1 MMKKIVSAVALSS
14 CLYVPSVQAGIPVL
28 CENCSTEMTT
38 NMQLIKD
45 IQQVIELVEQTKQA
59 IQQTEM
65 QIKNLERMAEDL
77 KDNPLD
83 YLMELAELTSELNT
97 YRDEQKAL
105 AQIFNELYPEQS
117 YFADL
122 EASATAAEIDAVN
135 KKYQDHYDEWS
146 RQIDEST
153 MATFQV
159 TGRQLKELEDSGEL
173 RDYLDSLLSKPEG
186 HMQALEAANQLA
198 ARQIEEIRQFRE
210 LAATQAQHQALREM
224 KQEKME
230 EIGAES
236 RRVMSERD
244 ESLKRS
250 SAKPVTNLVPWR

>member
-1 MMKKIVSAVALSS
+1 MFSVVALSFGL
-14 CLYVPSVQAGIPVL
+14 CAPVQAGIPVL
-28 CENCSTEMTT
+28 CENCSTETT
-38 NMQLIKD
+38 TEMQLIKD

-59 IQQTEM
+59 IHQTEM
-65 QIKNLERMAEDL
+65 QLKNLERIGEDL
-77 KDNPLD
+77 ADNPLD
-83 YLMELAELTSELNT
+83 YLMELAELTGELNT

-122 EASATAAEIDAVN
+122 AANATAEEIEAVN

-146 RQIDEST
+146 RQIDEAT

-173 RDYLDSLLSKPEG
+173 QDYLENLLRKPEG

-210 LAATQAQHQALREM
+210 LTATQAQHQALNEM
-224 KQEKME
+224 KQEKIDEMTDAQWRE
-230 EIGAES
+230 ASKVEDS
-236 RRVMSERD
+236 RRNS
-244 ESLKRS
+244 K
-250 SAKPVTNLVPWR
+250 SAPIRNFVPWR

>member
-1 MMKKIVSAVALSS
+1 MMKKMFSVVALSFGL
-14 CLYVPSVQAGIPVL
+14 CAPVQAGIPVL
-28 CENCSTEMTT
+28 CENCSTETT
-38 NMQLIKD
+38 TEMQLIKD

-59 IQQTEM
+59 IHQTEM
-65 QIKNLERMAEDL
+65 QLKNLERIGEDL
-77 KDNPLD
+77 ADNPLD
-83 YLMELAELTSELNT
+83 YLMELAELTGELNT

-122 EASATAAEIDAVN
+122 AGASAEEIEAAN

-146 RQIDEST
+146 KQIDEAT

-159 TGRQLKELEDSGEL
+159 TGRQLKELEDAGEL
-173 RDYLDSLLSKPEG
+173 RDYLDNLLREPEG

-210 LAATQAQHQALREM
+210 LTATQAQHQALNEM
-224 KQEKME
+224 KQEKIDEMTDAQWRE
-230 EIGAES
+230 ASKVEDS
-236 RRVMSERD
+236 RRNS
-244 ESLKRS
+244 K
-250 SAKPVTNLVPWR
+250 SAPIRNFVPWR

>member
-1 MMKKIVSAVALSS
+1 MFSVVALSFGL
-14 CLYVPSVQAGIPVL
+14 CAPVQAGIPVL

-38 NMQLIKD
+38 EMQLIKD
-45 IQQVIELVEQTKQA
+45 IQQVIELVEQTRQA
-59 IQQTEM
+59 IRQTEM
-65 QIKNLERMAEDL
+65 QLKNLERMGEDL
-77 KDNPLD
+77 ADNPLD
-83 YLMELAELTSELNT
+83 YLMELAELTGELNT

-122 EASATAAEIDAVN
+122 AANATAEEIEAVN

-146 RQIDEST
+146 RQIDEAT

-173 RDYLDSLLSKPEG
+173 QDYLENLLRKPEG

-210 LAATQAQHQALREM
+210 LTATQAQHQALREM
-224 KQEKME
+224 KQEKLE
-230 EIGAES
+230 EIGVER
-236 RRVMSERD
+236 RRVISERD

-250 SAKPVTNLVPWR
+250 AAEPITNLVPWR